1 MTELALSPKVE
12 TKVGVI
18 KIDNSEAVKSRLQ
31 EMVSK
36 YENIVVTDDDDRYK
50 EAKKQR
56 TEVNKMRKALNEMR
70 LVEKRKYQEPVKPFD
85 DEMNSIKKIADDV
98 WEKLDSS
105 IKEIDE
111 IRRQSKMEEIKNITK
126 EYNPDNFDIPFKEDW
141 LNATFK
147 VVHIIDDIKTFV
159 DEAQKQAEQQKQEI
173 KLITDTCEQNG
184 LTPEGY
190 ITVLLSGA
198 MDVFEVIQDINLTA
212 ERKRQDEAK
221 QAEYEAERERIRQS
235 EVVKEPEPTI
245 EEVIDE
251 HYSEPEEPEE
261 IESLVIGVSGTAKQL
276 SSLIEYMN
284 QNGIEY
290 VTYTE

>member
-1 MTELALSPKVE
+1 MTELALKPKVE
-12 TKVGVI
+12 TRVGLI
-18 KIDNSEAVKSRLQ
+18 RFDNSETVKARLK

-36 YENIVVTDDDDRYK
+36 YENVVVTDDDERYK

-56 TEVNKMRKALNEMR
+56 AEVRKMIKTLNEMR
-70 LVEKRKYQEPVKPFD
+70 LVEKRKYLEPVAPFD
-85 DEMNSIKKIADDV
+85 EEFKSVTKIADDV
-98 WEKLDSS
+98 WEKLDTD
-105 IKEIDE
+105 IKAIEE
-111 IRRQSKMEEIKNITK
+111 LRRQSKMKEIQNITK
-126 EYNPDNFDIPFKEDW
+126 EHNPENFDIPFKEDW

-147 VVHIIDDIKTFV
+147 VVHIIDDVKSFV

-173 KLITDTCEQNG
+173 KLITDTCEQND

-235 EVVKEPEPTI
+235 EVVKEPVPTI

-251 HYSEPEEPEE
+251 YYNTPEEPEE
-261 IESLVIGVSGTAKQL
+261 IESLVIGVSGTVKQL